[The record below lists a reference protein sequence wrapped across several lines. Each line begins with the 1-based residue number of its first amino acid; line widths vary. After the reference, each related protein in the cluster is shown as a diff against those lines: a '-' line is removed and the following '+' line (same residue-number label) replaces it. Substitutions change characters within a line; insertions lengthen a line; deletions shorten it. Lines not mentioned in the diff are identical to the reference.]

1 MLKKIGKN
9 DLFSFYSGNTTKD
22 EFIDVVG
29 RKLLLENMV
38 IFQMQIHEGKK
49 KKNVRFSGLKAD
61 CFDGLTDFLDNL
73 PETFETNFSYGF
85 GTLDGEMFLGG

>member
-1 MLKKIGKN
+1 MLREIGKN

-38 IFQMQIHEGKK
+38 IFQMVITEGKK
-49 KKNVRFSGLKAD
+49 KKHVRFEGSKTE
-61 CFDGLTDFLDNL
+61 CFEGLTDFLNDL
-73 PETFETNFSYGF
+73 PETFETNFSFGF